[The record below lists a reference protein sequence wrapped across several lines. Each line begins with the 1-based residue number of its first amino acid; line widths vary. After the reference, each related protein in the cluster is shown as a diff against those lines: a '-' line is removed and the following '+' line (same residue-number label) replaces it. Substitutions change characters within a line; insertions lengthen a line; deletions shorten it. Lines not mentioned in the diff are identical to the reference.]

1 MPNVAVSTVSE
12 QLDVQRMAINSPF
25 TSSPEAHP
33 GRQPRHHLLI
43 SVDDHL
49 VEPPHLFEGRLP
61 KKFADRQPRVI
72 ETAEGTQAWV
82 LDSLVL
88 PDIAVNAVAGRPVEE
103 QYVEPLRFDMIRRG
117 TWDIEARIADMDLDG
132 VYASLNFPSALGFG
146 GVRLTMLDDAEF
158 VLALVRAYNDWHLE
172 EWAGTHP
179 ERIIPCQIPYL
190 LDAEVAAGEIRR
202 NAARGYRTVTFPDLT
217 HLVGLSSLF
226 SDAWD
231 PLWAACQETGTV
243 LSVHACSGGMANR
256 IDPEA
261 PVRAVAPFFGAAQ
274 AIHPAIEWIYA
285 GIPRRFPDLRICL
298 SEGGIGWVV
307 GLMDRLEHEYA
318 RNEASWPDGS
328 PRELLLRNF
337 VFCMLDDPTTLHKLR
352 HEIGVDRIL
361 LETDYPHADSSWP
374 NSQEKWRGQFEGLP
388 ADEVRRMAWKN
399 ASELFGHPVPVEVQA
414 DPESF

>member
-202 NAARGYRTVTFPDLT
+202 NAARG
-217 HLVGLSSLF
+217 
-226 SDAWD
+226 
-231 PLWAACQETGTV
+231 
-243 LSVHACSGGMANR
+243 
-256 IDPEA
+256 IA
-261 PVRAVAPFFGAAQ
+261 P
-274 AIHPAIEWIYA
+274 
-285 GIPRRFPDLRICL
+285 
-298 SEGGIGWVV
+298 
-307 GLMDRLEHEYA
+307 
-318 RNEASWPDGS
+318 
-328 PRELLLRNF
+328 
-337 VFCMLDDPTTLHKLR
+337 
-352 HEIGVDRIL
+352 
-361 LETDYPHADSSWP
+361 
-374 NSQEKWRGQFEGLP
+374 
-388 ADEVRRMAWKN
+388 
-399 ASELFGHPVPVEVQA
+399 
-414 DPESF
+414 